1 MGKSKRLILESV
13 TSVVILV
20 VVIST
25 NVDSSYS
32 FILSLQ
38 INLITRFRF
47 AGYYNFVSRVSLSC
61 NSPVY
66 VYVYIFPWKLM
77 KFTPH
82 TMSTLVFH
90 VLEYFACFN
99 RVTRKVKCKAV
110 RSHLSW
116 ARQ

>member
-32 FILSLQ
+32 FILSLW

-47 AGYYNFVSRVSLSC
+47 AGYYNFVS
-61 NSPVY
+61 
-66 VYVYIFPWKLM
+66 KG
-77 KFTPH
+77 
-82 TMSTLVFH
+82 
-90 VLEYFACFN
+90 
-99 RVTRKVKCKAV
+99 VK
-110 RSHLSW
+110 
-116 ARQ
+116 